1 MIWSPLVFIF
11 NWISLLYFSWCGLI
25 CFSFKYFC
33 MHSICCMD
41 LLLENCYTR
50 SFMRMPKR
58 IHGACTF
65 SSYVHLE
72 VSFTSHG
79 ALTATCFSSPE
90 TAEFRNKGLISS
102 RLTENGTGTCSSDRI
117 QSTFFLVSYMGFP
130 VPWLWYFFHFSNFPF
145 FTGTTSYFFKLSL
158 LQWPSTSFHSLLIYL
173 YGIQEVLL
181 LLWYSTLGFQS
192 LSTIGYTDASMETIF
207 LPATIHCTMRLQS
220 HSPLQVKGIKTHL
233 PI

>member
-1 MIWSPLVFIF
+1 
-11 NWISLLYFSWCGLI
+11 
-25 CFSFKYFC
+25 

-102 RLTENGTGTCSSDRI
+102 RLTENGTGTCSSEY
-117 QSTFFLVSYMGFP
+117 SPPFSWSLTWVSPYHDSGI
-130 VPWLWYFFHFSNFPF
+130 YF
-145 FTGTTSYFFKLSL
+145 
-158 LQWPSTSFHSLLIYL
+158 
-173 YGIQEVLL
+173 
-181 LLWYSTLGFQS
+181 
-192 LSTIGYTDASMETIF
+192 IF
-207 LPATIHCTMRLQS
+207 LITHFLQGQLHTSSSSHCFSGL
-220 HSPLQVKGIKTHL
+220 LHL
-233 PI
+233 SIPC